1 MYQKHLESEFP
12 IKEETAYFNNA
23 SYTPMST
30 SAVNAILEV
39 LRGYSTAGPS
49 DEYYRSLKE
58 GANSCREKLSRMINT
73 TRESIVFTES
83 ATQSINFV
91 ANGLRLNK
99 GDTIVTRGG
108 SSEHPSNYLPWKY
121 YSEARGLNIRD
132 LDTDE
137 LGVPDLSKL
146 DSILK
151 ESGAKLVVM
160 SHVLY
165 NLLYN
170 LGTIMPVREVAKIA
184 HERSALFFLDS
195 AQSVGNI
202 KVDVVDI
209 GCDFLAGTAAK
220 WLCGPLGLGFFYC
233 TNEALESLEP
243 LNFGANACTLTPEA
257 RYKISNTAERLQEGF
272 RNWAYTYGLSA
283 AIDLWNES
291 GLEGIRRKNLKLA
304 DMIVDAIS
312 AMPAKFAFLG
322 TGEDKLRTSILP
334 IATVGQKTADVVR
347 NLAKKGV
354 VIAEREIQEKKIL
367 RISPHFYNDQNE
379 TEKLIQALSE

>member
-12 IKEETAYFNNA
+12 IKKETAYFNNA

-39 LRGYSTAGPS
+39 LRGYSSVGPS
-49 DEYYRSLKE
+49 DEYYRSLKD
-58 GANSCREKLSRMINT
+58 GANSCREKLSRVINA

-108 SSEHPSNYLPWKY
+108 ASEHPSNYLPWKY
-121 YSEARGLNIRD
+121 YSEARGLNIAD

-146 DSILK
+146 DSVLK

-165 NLLYN
+165 NM
-170 LGTIMPVREVAKIA
+170 GTIMPVREVARIA
-184 HERSALFFLDS
+184 HERSALFVLDS

-202 KVDVVDI
+202 KVDVAEI

-243 LNFGANACTLTPEA
+243 LNFGANACTLTPEG
-257 RYKISNTAERLQEGF
+257 RYKISANAERLQEGF

-322 TGEDKLRTSILP
+322 TREDKIRTSILP

-347 NLAKKGV
+347 NLAKQGI

-367 RISPHFYNDQNE
+367 RISPHFYNDENE
-379 TEKLIQALSE
+379 TEKLIQALRE